1 MALDPIYLKKRVVKN
16 GNFIK
21 NHITA
26 VPGEWAIRDNP
37 TTPSKL
43 ELDFLDERMGW
54 ERASDD
60 DIAAYR
66 KALAESQSRAREKD
80 VESKVQDVLAQENA
94 VAAVMT
100 RVEQRKAANKP
111 SEAKPESTRA
121 AAKT

>member
-26 VPGEWAIRDNP
+26 VPGEWALRDNP

-43 ELDFLDERMGW
+43 ELDFLDDRMGW
-54 ERASDD
+54 EKAGED
-60 DIAAYR
+60 DIAAYK
-66 KALAESQSRAREKD
+66 KAIAESQGRAREKD

-100 RVEQRKAANKP
+100 RVEQRKQASK
-111 SEAKPESTRA
+111 STEAKLESPRA
-121 AAKT
+121 SAKA